1 MAKKVVEGTSL
12 DDLSA
17 RRDRGFLENLCLA
30 KLEAQKMIRDKLKDK
45 EPVVATEALIL
56 ESEFT
61 RNAIINFLTNDFC
74 NFLEVGS

>member
-12 DDLSA
+12 DDLRA

-45 EPVVATEALIL
+45 EPP
-56 ESEFT
+56 
-61 RNAIINFLTNDFC
+61 
-74 NFLEVGS
+74 